1 MNMKTIKNLIALGA
15 LVAFLGISNNAMA
28 LQMFPIEDYQNVVVV
43 KHVTTKIVVDPAPV
57 STNTTSTN
65 TSTTSNTSST
75 TKVSN
80 SSKTANTSGLEI
92 TTPAKVRDL
101 PPVVNSAPTNNDLAA
116 LSLAG
121 SGGFMPSSIWQ
132 WILVVFFI
140 LVIVIISRI
149 LSRPSN
155 THEVHTVTAH

>member
-15 LVAFLGISNNAMA
+15 LAAFLGISNNAMA

-43 KHVTTKIVVDPAPV
+43 KHVTTKTVVDPAP
-57 STNTTSTN
+57 TTTSTN
-65 TSTTSNTSST
+65 TSTASNTST
-75 TKVSN
+75 TKKVATT
-80 SSKTANTSGLEI
+80 SSANTSGSEI

-101 PPVVNSAPTNNDLAA
+101 PPVVNSAQAGNDLTA

-121 SGGFMPSSIWQ
+121 SGSFMPSSLWQ
-132 WILVVFFI
+132 WILVVLFI

-149 LSRPSN
+149 LSRPQN